1 MDTDLKK
8 KILRMI
14 PYGIYVLT
22 AKSSD
27 GNVAAA
33 TVNWVTQVSFDPPLV
48 AMGVKPDSG
57 AYSALKESGEFALN
71 FLGKGQQGLAF
82 TFFKPAEIAD
92 GRISGE
98 AYRDGVNGAPLLDA
112 ALAGAEFSVVEIVEL
127 GDHHTVIG
135 EVREVHGGNQIEGRS
150 DDASLHMRDLGE
162 KVFYGG

>member
-27 GNVAAA
+27 GKVAAA

-57 AYSALKESGEFALN
+57 AYAALKESGGFALN

-82 TFFKPAEIAD
+82 TFFKPAETAD
-92 GRISGE
+92 GKISGE
-98 AYRDGVNGAPLLDA
+98 AYRDGVNGAPLLDN

-135 EVREVHGGNQIEGRS
+135 EVREVHGGKQIEGRS